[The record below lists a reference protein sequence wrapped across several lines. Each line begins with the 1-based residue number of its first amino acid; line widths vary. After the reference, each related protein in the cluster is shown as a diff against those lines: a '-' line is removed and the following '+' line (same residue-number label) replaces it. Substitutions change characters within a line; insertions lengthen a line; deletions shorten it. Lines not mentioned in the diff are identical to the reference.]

1 MYVAFLYDI
10 FHSFIFNPWFN
21 PKGGNKHYI
30 TESANKLESNMF
42 LMSSQLG
49 AIFAKTNR
57 LSVLS
62 ERDIILSALFQL
74 PLSPRLSL
82 YSTYKKA
89 LVLLCVS
96 LSCVKGILQHNYS
109 KCLGFLSSR
118 YMALFACFLLYCLC
132 NINGFLTQKL

>member
-1 MYVAFLYDI
+1 M
-10 FHSFIFNPWFN
+10 S
-21 PKGGNKHYI
+21 
-30 TESANKLESNMF
+30 

-49 AIFAKTNR
+49 EIFGKRDR
-57 LSVLS
+57 LYILS

-74 PLSPRLSL
+74 PLSLCLSL

-89 LVLLCVS
+89 LVLRCVS
-96 LSCVKGILQHNYS
+96 LSCVKGILQHNYF